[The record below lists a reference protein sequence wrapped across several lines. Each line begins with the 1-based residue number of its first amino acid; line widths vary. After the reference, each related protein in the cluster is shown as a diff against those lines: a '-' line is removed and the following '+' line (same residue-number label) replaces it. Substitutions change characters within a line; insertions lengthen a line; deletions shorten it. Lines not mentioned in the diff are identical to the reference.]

1 MIEIFNIISQLLI
14 IFLLFNFP
22 LNLKNIKKIK
32 ILYDLDFLEIIS
44 INLFIFLFVFLLI
57 SFFPMNFTYVILIIL
72 FLSLILNYNSYNYI
86 SRSISVNDLRFIF
99 IILFS
104 SLVLSVS
111 IVSNL
116 FLEWD
121 GQVWINKAINFYE
134 NKSFFNLKILEI
146 DIIKNYPHLG
156 SLLWGIFWKI
166 SIINNEVF
174 GRIIY
179 VFIYVLSIA
188 ITVRKLGYQWV
199 LQYIFFI
206 LFIFFTFDLYLFSGY
221 QECLMFSMI
230 LILMN
235 LFFRFQNK
243 FDNIFILLVS
253 LMFFNLLSWVKNEGV
268 VYFLIFIILT
278 LYRVKNYRILIVFS
292 SVTLILAR
300 YAILNEISSIETGL
314 LSINL
319 KNYLNLLDLKQI
331 LLTLVLFFKYLI
343 ISFFKNTIWLFIIAL
358 FILSLIT
365 KRNNLKIFYF
375 ITFVSIFFLLGVY
388 LNYYVLESNNLKNE
402 WFISVTLSRLTYHIS
417 AFYLPFII
425 IFINLFNKV
434 KFK

>member
-32 ILYDLDFLEIIS
+32 ILYDLDFFEIIS

-57 SFFPMNFTYVILIIL
+57 SFFSMNFTYVILIIL
-72 FLSLILNYNSYNYI
+72 FLSLILNYNSLNYI
-86 SRSISVNDLRFIF
+86 SRSISVNDLGFIF
-99 IILFS
+99 IILLS

-179 VFIYVLSIA
+179 VFIYVLSIG

-206 LFIFFTFDLYLFSGY
+206 SFIFFTFDLYFFSGY

-300 YAILNEISSIETGL
+300 YAILNEISSNETGL
-314 LSINL
+314 LSKNL

-343 ISFFKNTIWLFIIAL
+343 ISFFKNTIWLFIIVL
-358 FILSLIT
+358 FILSLIA

-375 ITFVSIFFLLGVY
+375 ITFVSIFFLLGIY
-388 LNYYVLESNNLKNE
+388 LNYYVLERNNLKNE

-417 AFYLPFII
+417 AFYIPFII
-425 IFINLFNKV
+425 IFINSFNKV

>member
-1 MIEIFNIISQLLI
+1 
-14 IFLLFNFP
+14 
-22 LNLKNIKKIK
+22 
-32 ILYDLDFLEIIS
+32 
-44 INLFIFLFVFLLI
+44 
-57 SFFPMNFTYVILIIL
+57 
-72 FLSLILNYNSYNYI
+72 
-86 SRSISVNDLRFIF
+86 
-99 IILFS
+99 
-104 SLVLSVS
+104 
-111 IVSNL
+111 
-116 FLEWD
+116 
-121 GQVWINKAINFYE
+121 
-134 NKSFFNLKILEI
+134 
-146 DIIKNYPHLG
+146 
-156 SLLWGIFWKI
+156 
-166 SIINNEVF
+166 
-174 GRIIY
+174 
-179 VFIYVLSIA
+179 
-188 ITVRKLGYQWV
+188 
-199 LQYIFFI
+199 
-206 LFIFFTFDLYLFSGY
+206 
-221 QECLMFSMI
+221 
-230 LILMN
+230 MN

-292 SVTLILAR
+292 SVTFILAR
-300 YAILNEISSIETGL
+300 YAILNEISSNETGL

-417 AFYLPFII
+417 AFYIPFII
-425 IFINLFNKV
+425 IFINSFNKV

>member
-1 MIEIFNIISQLLI
+1 MTEIFNIISQFLI
-14 IFLLFNFP
+14 IFLLLNFP
-22 LNLKNIKKIK
+22 LNLKNVKKIK
-32 ILYDLDFLEIIS
+32 ILNNSDFFEIIS
-44 INLFIFLFVFLLI
+44 INLFIFLFILLLI
-57 SFFPMNFTYVILIIL
+57 SFFSTNFTYILLIIL
-72 FLSLILNYNSYNYI
+72 FLSLILNFNSLNYI
-86 SRSISVNDLRFIF
+86 SNNISINDLRFIF
-99 IILFS
+99 IFFVS

-121 GQVWINKAINFYE
+121 GQVWINKAINFYD
-134 NKSFFNLKILEI
+134 NKSVFNLKILEI

-156 SLLWGIFWKI
+156 SMLWGVFWKI

-179 VFIYVLSIA
+179 VFIYVLSIV
-188 ITVRKLGYQWV
+188 ITVRKLSYQWW

-206 LFIFFTFDLYLFSGY
+206 SFIFFTFDLYLFSGY
-221 QECLMFSMI
+221 QECLMFSLI

-235 LFFRFQNK
+235 LFFRFKNK
-243 FDNIFILLVS
+243 FDNVFILLIS
-253 LMFFNLLSWVKNEGV
+253 LVFFNLLSWVKNEGV
-268 VYFLIFIILT
+268 IYFLIFVILT
-278 LYRVKNYRILIVFS
+278 LYHVKNYRILIVFC
-292 SVTLILAR
+292 SVSLIVAR
-300 YAILNEISSIETGL
+300 YAILNEISSNEAGL

-319 KNYLNLLDLKQI
+319 KNFLNFLDLKHI
-331 LLTLVLFFKYLI
+331 LLTIVLFFKYLI
-343 ISFFKNTIWLFIIAL
+343 ISFFKNTIWLFIIAF
-358 FILSLIT
+358 FILSLLT
-365 KRNNLKIFYF
+365 KRNNLKVIYF
-375 ITFVSIFFLLGVY
+375 ITFISIFFHLGIY

-417 AFYLPFII
+417 AFYIPFII

>member
-32 ILYDLDFLEIIS
+32 ILYDLDFFEIIS

-57 SFFPMNFTYVILIIL
+57 SFFSMNFTYVILIIL
-72 FLSLILNYNSYNYI
+72 FLSLILNYNSLNYI
-86 SRSISVNDLRFIF
+86 SRSISVNDLGFIF
-99 IILFS
+99 IILLS

-206 LFIFFTFDLYLFSGY
+206 SFIFFTFDLYFFSGY

-253 LMFFNLLSWVKNEGV
+253 LMFFNLLSWVKNEGII
-268 VYFLIFIILT
+268 YFLIFIILT

-292 SVTLILAR
+292 SVILILAR

-343 ISFFKNTIWLFIIAL
+343 ISFFKNTIWLFIIAS

-417 AFYLPFII
+417 AFYIPFII
-425 IFINLFNKV
+425 IFINSFNKV

>member
-72 FLSLILNYNSYNYI
+72 FLSLILNYNSLNYI
-86 SRSISVNDLRFIF
+86 SKSISVNDYRFIF
-99 IILFS
+99 IILLS

-134 NKSFFNLKILEI
+134 NKSLFNLKILEI

-188 ITVRKLGYQWV
+188 ITVRKLSYQWV

-206 LFIFFTFDLYLFSGY
+206 SFIFFTFDLYFFSGY

-300 YAILNEISSIETGL
+300 YAILNEISSNETGL

-343 ISFFKNTIWLFIIAL
+343 ISFFKNTIWLFIIVL
-358 FILSLIT
+358 FILSLIA

-375 ITFVSIFFLLGVY
+375 ITFVSIFFLLGIY
-388 LNYYVLESNNLKNE
+388 LNYYVLERNNLKNE

-417 AFYLPFII
+417 AFYIPFII
-425 IFINLFNKV
+425 IFINSFNKV

>member
-32 ILYDLDFLEIIS
+32 ILYDLDFFEIIS

-57 SFFPMNFTYVILIIL
+57 SFFSMNFTYVILIIL
-72 FLSLILNYNSYNYI
+72 FLSLILNYNSLNYI

-99 IILFS
+99 IILLS

-134 NKSFFNLKILEI
+134 NKSFYNLKILEI

-188 ITVRKLGYQWV
+188 ITVRKLSYQWV

-206 LFIFFTFDLYLFSGY
+206 SFIFFTFDLYLFSGY

-253 LMFFNLLSWVKNEGV
+253 LMFFNLLSWVKNEGII
-268 VYFLIFIILT
+268 YFLIFIILT

-375 ITFVSIFFLLGVY
+375 ITFVSIFFLLGIY
-388 LNYYVLESNNLKNE
+388 LNYYVLERNNLKNE

-417 AFYLPFII
+417 AFYIPFII
-425 IFINLFNKV
+425 IFINSFNKV

>member
-72 FLSLILNYNSYNYI
+72 FLSLILNYNSLNYI
-86 SRSISVNDLRFIF
+86 SKSISVNDYRFIF
-99 IILFS
+99 IILLS

-134 NKSFFNLKILEI
+134 NKSLFNLKILEI

-188 ITVRKLGYQWV
+188 ITVRKLSYQWV

-206 LFIFFTFDLYLFSGY
+206 SFIFFTFDLYFFSGY

-300 YAILNEISSIETGL
+300 YAILNEISSNETGL

-343 ISFFKNTIWLFIIAL
+343 ISFFKNTIWLFIIVL
-358 FILSLIT
+358 FILSLIAKT
-365 KRNNLKIFYF
+365 NNLKIFYF
-375 ITFVSIFFLLGVY
+375 ITFVSIFFLLGIY
-388 LNYYVLESNNLKNE
+388 LNYYVLERNNLKNE

-417 AFYLPFII
+417 AFYIPFII
-425 IFINLFNKV
+425 IFINSFNKV

>member
-14 IFLLFNFP
+14 IFLLLNFP

-32 ILYDLDFLEIIS
+32 ILYDLDFFEIIS

-72 FLSLILNYNSYNYI
+72 FLSLILNYNSLNYI
-86 SRSISVNDLRFIF
+86 SKSISVNDYRFIF
-99 IILFS
+99 IILLS

-134 NKSFFNLKILEI
+134 NKSLFNLKILEI

-188 ITVRKLGYQWV
+188 ITVRKLSYQWV

-206 LFIFFTFDLYLFSGY
+206 SFIFFTFDLYFFSGY

-300 YAILNEISSIETGL
+300 YVILNEISSNETGL

-319 KNYLNLLDLKQI
+319 KNYTNLLDLKQI
-331 LLTLVLFFKYLI
+331 LLTLLLFFKYLI

-375 ITFVSIFFLLGVY
+375 ITFVSIFFLLGIY

-417 AFYLPFII
+417 AFYIPFII
-425 IFINLFNKV
+425 IFINSFNKV

>member
-32 ILYDLDFLEIIS
+32 ILYDLDFFEIIS

-57 SFFPMNFTYVILIIL
+57 SFFSMNFTYVILIIL
-72 FLSLILNYNSYNYI
+72 FLSLILNYNSLNYI
-86 SRSISVNDLRFIF
+86 SKSISVNDYRFIF
-99 IILFS
+99 IILLS

-121 GQVWINKAINFYE
+121 GQVWINKAINFYD

-206 LFIFFTFDLYLFSGY
+206 SFIFFTFDLYFFSGY

-235 LFFRFQNK
+235 LFFRFENK

-253 LMFFNLLSWVKNEGV
+253 LMFFNLLSWVKNEGII
-268 VYFLIFIILT
+268 YFLIFIILT

-375 ITFVSIFFLLGVY
+375 ITFVSIFFLLGIY

-417 AFYLPFII
+417 AFYIPFII
-425 IFINLFNKV
+425 IFINSFNKV

>member
-14 IFLLFNFP
+14 IFLLLNFP

-32 ILYDLDFLEIIS
+32 ILYDLDFFEIIS

-57 SFFPMNFTYVILIIL
+57 SFFSMNFTYVILIIL
-72 FLSLILNYNSYNYI
+72 FLSLILNYNSLNYI
-86 SRSISVNDLRFIF
+86 SRSISVNDLGFIF
-99 IILFS
+99 IILLS

-188 ITVRKLGYQWV
+188 ITVRKLSYQWV

-206 LFIFFTFDLYLFSGY
+206 SFIFFTFDLYFFSGY

-300 YAILNEISSIETGL
+300 YVILNEISSNETGL

-319 KNYLNLLDLKQI
+319 KNYTNLLDLKQI
-331 LLTLVLFFKYLI
+331 LLTLLLFFKYLI

-417 AFYLPFII
+417 AFYIPFII
-425 IFINLFNKV
+425 IFINSFNKV
-434 KFK
+434 EFK

>member
-72 FLSLILNYNSYNYI
+72 FLSLILNYNSLNYI
-86 SRSISVNDLRFIF
+86 SKSISVNDYRFIF
-99 IILFS
+99 IILLS

-134 NKSFFNLKILEI
+134 NKSLFNLKILEI

-188 ITVRKLGYQWV
+188 ITVRKLSYQWV

-206 LFIFFTFDLYLFSGY
+206 SFIFFTFDLYFFSGY

-300 YAILNEISSIETGL
+300 YAILNEISSNETGL

-343 ISFFKNTIWLFIIAL
+343 ISFFKNTIWLFIIVL
-358 FILSLIT
+358 FILSLIAKT
-365 KRNNLKIFYF
+365 NNLKIFYF
-375 ITFVSIFFLLGVY
+375 ITFVSIFFLLGIY
-388 LNYYVLESNNLKNE
+388 LNYYVLERNNLKNE

-417 AFYLPFII
+417 AFYIPFII

-434 KFK
+434 KLK

>member
-72 FLSLILNYNSYNYI
+72 FLSLILNYNSLNYI
-86 SRSISVNDLRFIF
+86 SKSISVNDYRFIF
-99 IILFS
+99 IILLS

-134 NKSFFNLKILEI
+134 NKSLFNLKILEI

-188 ITVRKLGYQWV
+188 ITVRKLSYQWV

-206 LFIFFTFDLYLFSGY
+206 SFIFFTFDLYFFSGY

-300 YAILNEISSIETGL
+300 YAILNEISSNETGL

-343 ISFFKNTIWLFIIAL
+343 ISFFKNTIWLFIIVL
-358 FILSLIT
+358 FILSLIA

-375 ITFVSIFFLLGVY
+375 ITFVSIFFLLGIY
-388 LNYYVLESNNLKNE
+388 LNYYVLERNNIKNE

-417 AFYLPFII
+417 AFYIPFII
-425 IFINLFNKV
+425 IFINSFNKV

>member
-1 MIEIFNIISQLLI
+1 
-14 IFLLFNFP
+14 
-22 LNLKNIKKIK
+22 
-32 ILYDLDFLEIIS
+32 
-44 INLFIFLFVFLLI
+44 
-57 SFFPMNFTYVILIIL
+57 
-72 FLSLILNYNSYNYI
+72 
-86 SRSISVNDLRFIF
+86 
-99 IILFS
+99 
-104 SLVLSVS
+104 LSVS

-188 ITVRKLGYQWV
+188 TTVRKLGYQWV

-206 LFIFFTFDLYLFSGY
+206 SFIFFTFDLYFFSGY

-253 LMFFNLLSWVKNEGV
+253 LMFFNLLSWVKNEGII
-268 VYFLIFIILT
+268 YFLIFIILT

-343 ISFFKNTIWLFIIAL
+343 ISFFKNTIWLFIIAS

-417 AFYLPFII
+417 AFYIPFII
-425 IFINLFNKV
+425 IFINSFNKV